1 MKSLYAIYLA
11 LFSLS
16 GGTLLAQGTLHGKVL
31 DEAGHPIPFV
41 TVGLLTAQDSML
53 VRATASDQKGVY
65 VFEKL
70 PLGRYRIKTSAV
82 GYHDLFTAY
91 FELTNTPKLVP
102 DIMMAASVSELKEVV
117 VSAKKPFVEQRIDRM
132 VVNVEGSIIASG
144 STALEVLQKA
154 PGVTVDYQND
164 LIQLKGK
171 AGVIVQ
177 IDGKQSYLS
186 QQDVIALLRTMSS
199 DNIATIELIT
209 NPGAR
214 YDAAGNSGIIN
225 IRLKKN
231 TSLGTNGAFSLAGGS
246 GIYDRERASIQLNN
260 RTAKVN
266 LFGSYSLNR
275 GGNLFHFLA
284 TSIQPDPTDTE
295 PGRQTYGTSTS
306 YLPMRDLGQN
316 AKVGLDFSPTKN
328 TIIGMVWTGLWS
340 HHTED
345 GSAQS
350 AFSRTEGGADY
361 LRTVTRKSINS
372 QSVNQVVNLNAQ
384 HSLGTKGQLSA
395 DLDYGQFNRDFVNN
409 LLFTNP
415 ISPNGDP
422 TSTNVLLNAQP
433 TTVQIRTAKADYS
446 RGLVNGWKMEAGL
459 KMADVTT
466 DNNLTVRDG
475 LLDHVQINPE
485 LSNHFIYSERVGA
498 AYASISGAFGRIDS
512 LKTQVQVGLR
522 AEHTHSE
529 GNRNGGAVLT
539 LNQVVTRNYLNFFP
553 SVFVSRPLAHG
564 ATLSLSYS
572 YRIDRPNYQN
582 LNPARSYV
590 DPYAFTQGDAFLRPQ
605 YTSAFELRYGLKKG
619 FFLSLGANLTTDFV
633 NATFY
638 ALEGNKKYLIYQ
650 NIGDAQGGALV
661 AGIPFTITEGWQVQA
676 TAMGYFNQYQV
687 KYETES
693 LRIKNI
699 AGRMNVSNAFLFGRG
714 WTAELSGWV
723 ATPATQFLNTSPW
736 RGSMDIGV
744 QKAVSKALKVKLS
757 WQDVFYSNRYIANMN
772 VPGRLVGNTEFKLD
786 SRVALLNVSYTF
798 GNQKVKATR
807 QRRTGSEEESRR
819 AN

>member
-1 MKSLYAIYLA
+1 MFFSLNPKHLYQMKSLYAIYLA

-699 AGRMNVSNAFLFGRG
+699 ACG
-714 WTAELSGWV
+714 
-723 ATPATQFLNTSPW
+723 
-736 RGSMDIGV
+736 
-744 QKAVSKALKVKLS
+744 
-757 WQDVFYSNRYIANMN
+757 
-772 VPGRLVGNTEFKLD
+772 
-786 SRVALLNVSYTF
+786 
-798 GNQKVKATR
+798 
-807 QRRTGSEEESRR
+807 
-819 AN
+819 